1 MVRIMQRKD
10 IDEVFAIEML
20 SFTNPWTKTM
30 FEDELENDLAV
41 YFVYEENGNILG
53 YAGIYHI
60 LDEGHITNIAVHPNF
75 RNKGIGKMLIAKIIE
90 YAKENGISALTL
102 EVRKSN
108 IIAQSL
114 YKKFGFIEAGIR
126 PNYYI
131 NPKEDALIMW
141 LRF

>member
-131 NPKEDALIMW
+131 SPKEDALIMW